1 MTYRRNYEIEVEGDV
16 TNVAFGTTADYAY
29 RQYLA
34 KKKMIADLEYEC
46 ELLVDKY
53 HAEMKRANIPCMFS
67 KDILLDMFSK
77 DKKAVKFAR
86 EQFLKNGFSPEFLKT
101 HKVEFKS
108 FSRHGYHATAIG
120 VVLGIEDYEYTMEFP
135 QPQNIRGEKDKKLL
149 MGEVKFRVD
158 RIHKSKLNEFVKAM
172 EPVQM
177 PTYDW
182 KECFKSIEA
191 IVAKD
196 AIIGKGSAK

>member
-1 MTYRRNYEIEVEGDV
+1 MTYKMGDCEIEVKGEV

-34 KKKMIADLEYEC
+34 KKKMIDDLEYEC

-53 HAEMKRANIPCMFS
+53 HMEMKRANIPLRFS
-67 KDILLDMFSK
+67 KDILLNMFSK

-86 EQFLKNGFSPEFLKT
+86 EHFLEKGFSPEFLKT
-101 HKVEFKS
+101 HKVEFKT
-108 FSRHGYHATAIG
+108 FSRHGYTATAIG
-120 VVLGIEDYEYTMEFP
+120 VVLGIGDYEYTMEFP
-135 QPQNIRGEKDKKLL
+135 QPENIRDEKDKERL
-149 MGEVKFRVD
+149 MGQVKFRVD
-158 RIHKSKLNEFVKAM
+158 RIHKSKINEFVREM

-182 KECFKSIEA
+182 KECFKAIEA
-191 IVAKD
+191 AVEKE
-196 AIIGKGSAK
+196 GSKNG

>member
-1 MTYRRNYEIEVEGDV
+1 MAKDDFTIEFDHDNN
-16 TNVAFGTTADYAY
+16 TNIAFGTTADHAY
-29 RQYLA
+29 TLWLA
-34 KKKMIADLEYEC
+34 KRKQIADLEYEC

-53 HAEMKRANIPCMFS
+53 HAEMKRADIPLMFS

-86 EQFLKNGFSPEFLKT
+86 EHFLEKGFSPEFLKT
-101 HKVEFKS
+101 HKVEFKT
-108 FSRHGYHATAIG
+108 FTRHGYAATAIG
-120 VVLGIEDYEYTMEFP
+120 VELGIGDYEYTIEFP
-135 QPQNIRGEKDKKLL
+135 QPWNIGDEKDKERL
-149 MGEVKFRVD
+149 MGLVKFRVD
-158 RIHKSKLNEFVKAM
+158 RIHKSKKDEFIREM

-182 KECFKSIEA
+182 KACFEAIET

-196 AIIGKGSAK
+196 TPKEGE

>member
-1 MTYRRNYEIEVEGDV
+1 MTYKMGDCEIEVKGEV
-16 TNVAFGTTADYAY
+16 TNIAFGTTADYAY

-34 KKKMIADLEYEC
+34 KKKMIDDLEYEC

-53 HAEMKRANIPCMFS
+53 HTEMKRADIPLMFS
-67 KDILLDMFSK
+67 KDILPDMFSK

-86 EQFLKNGFSPEFLKT
+86 EHFLEKGFSPEFLKT

-108 FSRHGYHATAIG
+108 FTRHGYTATAIG
-120 VVLGIEDYEYTMEFP
+120 VVLGIGDYEYTMEFP
-135 QPQNIRGEKDKKLL
+135 QPQNIRDGKDKERL
-149 MGEVKFRVD
+149 MGQVKFRVD
-158 RIHKSKLNEFVKAM
+158 RIHKSKLKEFVKEM

-182 KECFKSIEA
+182 KKCFEAIET
-191 IVAKD
+191 IVAKE
-196 AIIGKGSAK
+196 K

>member
-1 MTYRRNYEIEVEGDV
+1 MTYSMGDCEIEVKGEV

-34 KKKMIADLEYEC
+34 KKKMIDDLEYEC

-53 HAEMKRANIPCMFS
+53 HTEMKRADIPLMFS
-67 KDILLDMFSK
+67 KDILPDMFSK

-86 EQFLKNGFSPEFLKT
+86 EHFLEKGFSPEFLKT

-108 FSRHGYHATAIG
+108 FTRHGYTATAIG
-120 VVLGIEDYEYTMEFP
+120 VVLGIGDYEYTMEFP
-135 QPQNIRGEKDKKLL
+135 QPQNIRDGKDKERL
-149 MGEVKFRVD
+149 MGQVKFRVD
-158 RIHKSKLNEFVKAM
+158 RIHKSKLNEFVKEM
-172 EPVQM
+172 EPVQK

-182 KECFKSIEA
+182 KEGFKAIET
-191 IVAKD
+191 IVAKEN
-196 AIIGKGSAK
+196 